1 MIGAGLLINEN
12 KVIDLSKL
20 PPPTCDLCGKVFMH
34 YNPRLLNTCVIRGN
48 VEIGVIALCNKC
60 VDEYKKNPKKSYET
74 IYNKLK
80 GGHDKFCHNTTA
92 DLAP

>member
-1 MIGAGLLINEN
+1 MNEN

-20 PPPTCDLCGKVFMH
+20 PPPTCDLCGKAFMR
-34 YNPRLLNTCVIRGN
+34 YDPRLLKTCVIRGD

-74 IYNKLK
+74 IYNKLN

-92 DLAP
+92 DLTP